1 MSIEIDSSRLSASIQ
16 TQSQDAT
23 TGTAA
28 SKALASLFGKGA
40 SVSVM
45 SGAKTDLEALV
56 QKLRNESARAKF
68 SLLLT
73 SLTAIGQSM
82 TDIQKRTLEQGVAL
96 SEKLEELTK
105 DLDDYSSELAKDKA
119 AMALLQAK
127 IDLLTKQIEQAVEDG
142 KEHNE
147 LVAEMKRVRE
157 EMDEKKRVISDTIGK
172 IQSTENEIAS
182 VNGQISALVSSIGE
196 NAIKS
201 IANELAT
208 LSDPEKAERPAEA
221 AKEEEK
227 KAEIDPFAAIRDS
240 LDKIDRDIR
249 ETIEENRV
257 EMV

>member
-45 SGAKTDLEALV
+45 SGATTDLEALV

-73 SLTAIGQSM
+73 SLSAIGQSM
-82 TDIQKRTLEQGVAL
+82 TDAQKRILEEGVAL
-96 SEKLEELTK
+96 SEKLAELTK
-105 DLDDYSSELAKDKA
+105 NLEDYPSDLAKGKA
-119 AMALLQAK
+119 AVALLQAK
-127 IDLLTKQIEQAVEDG
+127 IDSLTKQIEQAVKDG

-147 LVAEMKRVRE
+147 LVAEMKRVRKE
-157 EMDEKKRVISDTIGK
+157 LDDKERVVSDTLGK
-172 IQSTENEIAS
+172 IQSTENEISS
-182 VNGQISALVSSIGE
+182 VNGKISALVSSIGE

-208 LSDPEKAERPAEA
+208 LSDPEKAERPAET
-221 AKEEEK
+221 AKKDEK
-227 KAEIDPFAAIRDS
+227 EVENDPFAAIRDS

>member
-1 MSIEIDSSRLSASIQ
+1 
-16 TQSQDAT
+16 
-23 TGTAA
+23 
-28 SKALASLFGKGA
+28 
-40 SVSVM
+40 
-45 SGAKTDLEALV
+45 
-56 QKLRNESARAKF
+56 
-68 SLLLT
+68 
-73 SLTAIGQSM
+73 
-82 TDIQKRTLEQGVAL
+82 
-96 SEKLEELTK
+96 
-105 DLDDYSSELAKDKA
+105 
-119 AMALLQAK
+119 
-127 IDLLTKQIEQAVEDG
+127 
-142 KEHNE
+142 
-147 LVAEMKRVRE
+147 MKRVRE
-157 EMDEKKRVISDTIGK
+157 ELDEKKRVISDTIGK

>member
-45 SGAKTDLEALV
+45 SGATTDLEALV
-56 QKLRNESARAKF
+56 QKLRNEHERAKF

-73 SLTAIGQSM
+73 SLSAIGQSM
-82 TDIQKRTLEQGVAL
+82 TDAQKRTLEEGVAL

-105 DLDDYSSELAKDKA
+105 SLDGYSSDLAKDKA
-119 AMALLQAK
+119 AAALLQAK
-127 IDLLTKQIEQAVEDG
+127 IDLLTKQIEQAVKDG

-147 LVAEMKRVRE
+147 LVAEQKAARKE
-157 EMDEKKRVISDTIGK
+157 LEDKERVIADTLGK

-221 AKEEEK
+221 AKEAEK
-227 KAEIDPFAAIRDS
+227 EAENDPFAAIRDS

>member
-45 SGAKTDLEALV
+45 SGATTDLEALV

-73 SLTAIGQSM
+73 SLSAIGQSM

-201 IANELAT
+201 IASELAT